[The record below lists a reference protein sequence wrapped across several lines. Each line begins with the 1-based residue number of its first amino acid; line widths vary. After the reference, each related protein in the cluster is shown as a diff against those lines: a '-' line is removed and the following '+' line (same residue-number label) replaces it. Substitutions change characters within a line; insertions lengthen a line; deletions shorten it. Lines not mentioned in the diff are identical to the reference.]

1 MIFYFQDVEWEAAL
15 HYLLICVIIM
25 WKHLLFLKIRQGT
38 FREVQFPPLSIL
50 PWSPHQ
56 KETIVF
62 AYGFKK
68 KQWQNKLKA
77 KTRIFLSFPAHEA
90 LCYKHS
96 LWVAVFTELHPGDDS
111 VSGQRSSS
119 FHFAKGS
126 TVWMCRSSFRLT
138 PKWALLLGGRPLLI

>member
-1 MIFYFQDVEWEAAL
+1 MGNDFLFPRCGVRGCLAL
-15 HYLLICVIIM
+15 SLNLRYNYV
-25 WKHLLFLKIRQGT
+25 KTPLKIRQGT

-126 TVWMCRSSFRLT
+126 TADPLWMCRSSFRLT
-138 PKWALLLGGRPLLI
+138 PK